1 MTTGFSGIGAGVDFT
16 GLIDAAVTAEKSP
29 ITGLEARKTDA
40 NRKASVLGD
49 MITKLKALDVKLKAL
64 DTPAELFGTSSESS
78 TAPTVKQAFSGD
90 ESKVVASA
98 TSSASVGSYTIR
110 ALNLSAAQVN
120 RSRSFSSSD
129 GEIGSSGSFGITVG
143 DQARVDI
150 SFDFSDSLEDVAASI
165 NASDAN
171 VHAAVAYDGTD
182 YQLVVTG
189 EPGAENTISFDTLA
203 GPDMEFG
210 LNEAQAAQDARF
222 LVDGIEY
229 RSSSN
234 TATDA
239 IEGVTF
245 HLLEAS
251 GSDVNLTVAEVA
263 APSGTSE
270 DESAASGETATAL
283 SRVNEVVSAYNDV
296 IKALQTQLSDDSTGN
311 KGKLFG
317 DLTLQSL
324 QRGLGGIIGSG
335 YAHEGGN
342 VSVGSFGITINRDGS
357 LAVDSTKFTNA
368 VDSDSAGLEAFIYG
382 DDGEGGITGGLTEL
396 IDRFTQSTTGI
407 LSSRQSLLKQESSR
421 YDEQIER
428 VEDRATQLGDRL
440 TKQFA
445 ALDRLMVNLNSQTT
459 YIAALFNV

>member
-16 GLIDAAVTAEKSP
+16 GLIDAAVEAEKATIS
-29 ITGLEARKTDA
+29 GLQTRKTDA

-49 MITKLKALDVKLKAL
+49 LITKLKALDLKVKAL

-78 TAPTVKQAFSGD
+78 TTPTVKQALSGD
-90 ESKVVASA
+90 ESKLVASA

-120 RSRSFSSSD
+120 RSRTFSSSD

-143 DQARVDI
+143 DSERVDI
-150 SFDFSDSLEDVAASI
+150 SFDFSESLEDVAASI
-165 NASDAN
+165 NASDAR
-171 VHAAVAYDGTD
+171 VHAAVAYDGSS

-189 EPGAENTISFDTLA
+189 EPGEENAISFDTLA

-210 LNEAQAAQDARF
+210 LNEVQAAQDARF
-222 LVDGIEY
+222 LVDGVEY

-234 TATDA
+234 TATEA

-251 GSDVNLTVAEVA
+251 GSDVNLTVAETA
-263 APSGTSE
+263 
-270 DESAASGETATAL
+270 AASTEEDGASTSTETAL
-283 SRVNEVVSAYNDV
+283 SRVDEVVSAYNDV
-296 IKALQTQLSDDSTGN
+296 IKALQTQLTDDSTGN
-311 KGKLFG
+311 RGKLFG

-324 QRGLGGIIGSG
+324 QRGLGGVIGSG
-335 YAHEGGN
+335 YGHEGGN
-342 VSVGSFGITINRDGS
+342 VSMGTFGITINRDGS
-357 LAVDSTKFTNA
+357 LTLDSTKFSNA

-382 DDGEGGITGGLTEL
+382 DNGEGGITGGLSEL

-407 LSSRQSLLKQESSR
+407 LSSRQSLLKDEANR
-421 YDEQIER
+421 FDEQIER

-440 TKQFA
+440 RKQFA

-459 YIAALFNV
+459 YIAALFNA